1 MGSRACPQLGPWEN
15 AAWRPPPQLVA
26 ESPEAFSAS
35 LPLKTQE
42 ITFCKCPR
50 CLLFRRRLR
59 PIGVGR
65 EGGGEEAEKSE
76 CSPREQLMLEAHLG
90 GQPRESG
97 ATGGGGGVLGGSV
110 GVLKRPLR
118 CTVRS

>member
-1 MGSRACPQLGPWEN
+1 MGSRACPQPVLSEWELGPWEN

-42 ITFCKCPR
+42 TTFCKCPR
-50 CLLFRRRLR
+50 CLLFRRSLR

-65 EGGGEEAEKSE
+65 EGGGRKQ
-76 CSPREQLMLEAHLG
+76 R
-90 GQPRESG
+90 G
-97 ATGGGGGVLGGSV
+97 A
-110 GVLKRPLR
+110 
-118 CTVRS
+118 